1 MTGQSKIFLKS
12 EANNWYKR
20 NKKNICDN
28 NLVKKDKHILLTQL
42 EKIIKKYPN
51 KSLNI
56 LEIGCSNGRILNYL
70 KIKFPRVRVFGLEPS
85 KIAIKNK
92 LSNLIHIK
100 HGVADKIP
108 YKSKKFDILIFGA
121 CLHWCDS
128 KDLFRIADEAN
139 RVTKSNAFIAIDD
152 FFSKKIKY
160 FEYHHKKGILTR
172 KMDYSKIFLWHPF
185 FSLFFKK
192 ITNFRRKIKK
202 NKYVQD
208 SSSVFILKKNEG

>member
-85 KIAIKNK
+85 KIAINNK
-92 LSNLIHIK
+92 LSNQIHIE
-100 HGVADKIP
+100 HGVAHKIP

-121 CLHWCDS
+121 CLSWSDS
-128 KDLFRIADEAN
+128 KDLFSIAEEAT

-160 FEYHHKKGILTR
+160 FEYHHKKGIFTR
-172 KMDYSKIFLWHPF
+172 KMDYSKIFLCHPF

-192 ITNFRRKIKK
+192 ITNFGRKIKK
-202 NKYVQD
+202 NKYVLD